1 VPFSDPSIIAEQE
14 RPRAPAAAGESRQES
29 KSNPGETTMMKM
41 LRMASVTLLILDA
54 VLSCAQSDSQ
64 KALDRFKSMAGTWSG
79 KGAHG
84 ETSEVTYQQ
93 IAGGTAVMAD
103 IKMGDEAMTSLFY
116 VDGGRLLMTHF
127 CPSNNQPR
135 MQAVVAPDGKTV
147 TFDFLDATNL
157 PSPQTGHMHKVV
169 HVFRDADHYSEDW
182 TWKHEGKDAHFQFE
196 MQRKK

>member
-1 VPFSDPSIIAEQE
+1 MRF
-14 RPRAPAAAGESRQES
+14 
-29 KSNPGETTMMKM
+29 
-41 LRMASVTLLILDA
+41 LRTALITVCMGTA
-54 VLSCAQSDSQ
+54 LSAWAQSDAQ
-64 KALDRFKSMAGTWSG
+64 KALDHFKSLEGTWVG

-84 ETSEVTYQQ
+84 ETSEVTYKL
-93 IAGGTAVMAD
+93 IAGGTSVMAD
-103 IKMGDEAMTSLFY
+103 IKMGDEAMTSLYY

-135 MQAVVAPDGKTV
+135 MVAAIAPDGKTV

-157 PSPQTGHMHKVV
+157 SSPQAGHMHKAVYS
-169 HVFRDADHYSEDW
+169 FADADHYSEDW

>member
-1 VPFSDPSIIAEQE
+1 M
-14 RPRAPAAAGESRQES
+14 RTLRAVAAGLLMLATVCSWAESDAQ
-29 KSNPGETTMMKM
+29 KM
-41 LRMASVTLLILDA
+41 
-54 VLSCAQSDSQ
+54 
-64 KALDRFKSMAGTWSG
+64 LDRFKAMAGTWSG

-84 ETSEVTYQQ
+84 ESNEVTYTV
-93 IAGGTAVMAD
+93 IAGGTSVMAD
-103 IKMGDEAMTSLFY
+103 IKMGDEAMTSLYY

-135 MQAVVAPDGKTV
+135 MQAVISPDGKTV

-157 PSPQTGHMHKVV
+157 ASQQTGHMHKAVYSFV
-169 HVFRDADHYSEDW
+169 DADHYSEDW

>member
-1 VPFSDPSIIAEQE
+1 MKLL
-14 RPRAPAAAGESRQES
+14 RALGVGLLLA
-29 KSNPGETTMMKM
+29 T
-41 LRMASVTLLILDA
+41 SVYGW
-54 VLSCAQSDSQ
+54 AQSDAQ
-64 KALDRFKSMAGTWSG
+64 KALDRFKAMTGTWTG

-84 ETSEVTYQQ
+84 ETSEVTYST
-93 IAGGTAVMAD
+93 IAGGTSVMAD

-135 MQAVVAPDGKTV
+135 MQAVISADAKTV

-157 PSPQTGHMHKVV
+157 PSPQAGHMHKAVYS
-169 HVFRDADHYSEDW
+169 FEDADHYSEDW
-182 TWKHEGKDAHFQFE
+182 TWKHDGKDAHFQFA